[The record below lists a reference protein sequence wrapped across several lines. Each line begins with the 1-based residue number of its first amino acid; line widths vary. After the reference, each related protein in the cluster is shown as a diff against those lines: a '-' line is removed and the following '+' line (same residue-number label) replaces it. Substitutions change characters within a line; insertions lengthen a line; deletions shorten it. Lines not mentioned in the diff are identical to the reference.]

1 LGCAAL
7 VSDMSGFWAIVR
19 SPKLVIA
26 AGFIG
31 LVGSPPA
38 GAQDLFGFFRLF
50 SAPVQT
56 EPVYRPYQSH
66 SDPERRTIRRPKKLV
81 RGDAPTSK
89 IPIPIR
95 PKAPGEVA
103 NPVTELLTDRTL
115 RRGDLVMFPGGF
127 RVFNGQPGLK
137 HALTDFVPVSQ
148 AKDVVPSS
156 TRKLL
161 ASVRPDQNL
170 AWSTEKTQTASLL
183 ESTRNVEATGT
194 VVRKRR

>member
-1 LGCAAL
+1 M
-7 VSDMSGFWAIVR
+7 SDMSGFWAIVR

-26 AGFIG
+26 AGFIV

-38 GAQDLFGFFRLF
+38 GAQDLFGLFRLF

-56 EPVYRPYQSH
+56 EPVYRPYQSR

-89 IPIPIR
+89 IPIR

-127 RVFNGQPGLK
+127 RVFNGQPGSK

-148 AKDVVPSS
+148 AGSVVPSS

-161 ASVRPDQNL
+161 ASVRPDFNR
-170 AWSTEKTQTASLL
+170 AWSTETANSSSKFA
-183 ESTRNVEATGT
+183 ESTTSVEATGT

>member
-7 VSDMSGFWAIVR
+7 VNDMSGFWAIER
-19 SPKLVIA
+19 SLKLVIA
-26 AGFIG
+26 ASLIV

-56 EPVYRPYQSH
+56 EPVYRPYQSR
-66 SDPERRTIRRPKKLV
+66 SDPEGRTIRRPKKLV

-89 IPIPIR
+89 IPIR

-127 RVFNGQPGLK
+127 RVFNGQPGSK

-148 AKDVVPSS
+148 ARGVVPSS

-161 ASVRPDQNL
+161 ASVRTKTLPGALIQRTQPVSLRKARETSRSL
-170 AWSTEKTQTASLL
+170 AA
-183 ESTRNVEATGT
+183 
-194 VVRKRR
+194 